1 MSLHYLI
8 DGYNVLHKIN
18 GLADKELSDGRQ
30 ELLDIIKRH
39 NLCGR
44 NKVTVVFD
52 GRSDVVAPPHK
63 SSFVVLFSE
72 GEPADNLII
81 RLASKDSNPRR
92 VVVVTD
98 DKEIR
103 FKVGSSCR
111 KVMSVSEFT
120 GKMSKRK
127 TSTNEA
133 SKTKLE
139 DEDEQKITDELEKK
153 WLGDEG

>member
-1 MSLHYLI
+1 M
-8 DGYNVLHKIN
+8 HKID
-18 GLADKELSDGRQ
+18 GLADKELIDGRQ
-30 ELLDIIKRH
+30 GLLDIIKRH

-52 GRSDVVAPPHK
+52 GRSGILAPPHK

-98 DKEIR
+98 DKEIK
-103 FKVGSSCR
+103 FKVRSFCL
-111 KVMSVSEFT
+111 KVMPVSEFT

-127 TSTNEA
+127 ASANEVLKA
-133 SKTKLE
+133 KLE

-153 WLGDEG
+153 WLRDEG